1 MAFNT
6 TVALYL
12 IGESGKLNDSTENLS
27 EVQKGWGVTP
37 HHLTKSLKNIIS
49 KSSRDGFPSLSH
61 HRACRSA
68 HGGSINF

>member
-49 KSSRDGFPSLSH
+49 NKKGSH
-61 HRACRSA
+61 HSFLFTLL
-68 HGGSINF
+68 GI